1 MKIEVVRP
9 FWFDGISQPAG
20 TELELPNALALELV
34 ALRKAVGVASAEKP
48 KRGRPAKASEATA
61 EPATEIGPE

>member
-9 FWFDGISQPAG
+9 FWFEGINQPAG
-20 TELELPNALALELV
+20 REIELPYALALELI

-48 KRGRPAKASEATA
+48 KRGRPAKVAEPAA
-61 EPATEIGPE
+61 EPATETATE

>member
-9 FWFDGISQPAG
+9 FWLEGINQPAG
-20 TELELPNALALELV
+20 TEIELPNAQALELI

-48 KRGRPAKASEATA
+48 KRGRPAKVTEPIT
-61 EPATEIGPE
+61 EPATETAPE